1 MILSESEKNRIK
13 GLYGLVTESEASAP
27 PPDES
32 VLVAKKNPFKD
43 VKFKDFIRG
52 YSPKLKDGELFTI
65 FQPNKDKILSD
76 INSKI
81 YDKTIRLLSDIK
93 TDKIVKIP
101 KFTMISFDDLYDYNY
116 QFNQNSISSLSSGQI
131 HGDKIYVNSRYT
143 PNRYFY
149 NNDYYDLPE
158 NLLKLF
164 NDYIWHKLPDEY
176 FEIRKIQREKTDF

>member
-1 MILSESEKNRIK
+1 M
-13 GLYGLVTESEASAP
+13 
-27 PPDES
+27 
-32 VLVAKKNPFKD
+32 
-43 VKFKDFIRG
+43 
-52 YSPKLKDGELFTI
+52 
-65 FQPNKDKILSD
+65 
-76 INSKI
+76 
-81 YDKTIRLLSDIK
+81 
-93 TDKIVKIP
+93 
-101 KFTMISFDDLYDYNY
+101 
-116 QFNQNSISSLSSGQI
+116 SSGQI